1 MDTPAALA
9 LGTAT
14 FGREVDLPVAH
25 QLLDHAFAAGI
36 RDLDTAALYSAGT
49 SERIIG
55 AWIRAHP
62 ERRAHVRIA
71 TKIYPPYTPEA
82 IAAAV
87 GTALQNL
94 AVDDL
99 DLLYL
104 HKWDAAAA
112 TPDTLRALDALRQRG
127 LVRALGLSNASQ
139 AQLASALAVQR
150 QEGLTAFTWLQ
161 NNHNFAVRAAGPE
174 LRRFCRSQ
182 GVQVITYSPL
192 GAGFLTGKHA
202 RGVEPGSR
210 FAVSPAHGDI
220 YFKPECW
227 ARLAFLEATARKH
240 GLDQALLAF
249 AWVLRQ
255 PGIDHVLVGARR
267 PEQIDQALAAQ
278 QLDAAPALAEL
289 DAYVDAPS
297 AD

>member
-1 MDTPAALA
+1 MDNPAALA

-14 FGREVDLPVAH
+14 FGREVDLAVAH
-25 QLLDHAFAAGI
+25 SLLDHAFAAGI
-36 RDLDTAALYSAGT
+36 RDLDTAALYSAGV

-82 IAAAV
+82 IATAV

-94 AVDDL
+94 AVDYV

-139 AQLASALAVQR
+139 AQLASALAVQHE
-150 QEGLTAFTWLQ
+150 EGLTAFTWLQ
-161 NNHNFAVRAAGPE
+161 NNHNFAVRAAEPE
-174 LRRFCRSQ
+174 LRRFCRAQ

-192 GAGFLTGKHA
+192 GAGFLTGKHD

-255 PGIDHVLVGARR
+255 PGINHVLVGARR
-267 PEQIDQALAAQ
+267 PEQIDQAFAARK
-278 QLDAAPALAEL
+278 LDAAPALAEL
-289 DAYVDAPS
+289 DAYVDAPP